1 MEPAP
6 HLGDD
11 AAELRDLRARLA
23 EAEETLRAIRGGE
36 VDALLIADGA
46 GERVYTLRSADA
58 PYRALVEKMN
68 EGAATL
74 TPQGHIIYCNQRFA
88 ELLETPLQTVIGTSL
103 QRYVDEADR
112 SALSE
117 LVRDGAGKMRTLL
130 RRRIDAPPVDAQV
143 SVSTVMLDEVEHRTL
158 IVTDVSS
165 LAQAQRESRSKD
177 EFLAMLAHELRNP
190 LGAIGGAAQV
200 LGLAELDDPRA
211 RRARD
216 VIERQVRQMARLVDD
231 LLDVGRVMAGK
242 IVLSLT
248 PVDLAALVRTSVAT
262 LAQPE
267 QGPGRL
273 EVVVEPVWV
282 LGDVVRL
289 EQVVGNLLSNA
300 FKFTPAGQSIRV
312 EVRREG
318 EQAVLSVS
326 DAGSGIRADLL
337 PLVFDLFVQAEVA
350 ADRATGGLGIG
361 LTLVRRLVE
370 RHGGT
375 VNATSPGLGKG
386 ATFTVR
392 LPAVAPG
399 AAAVPRTA
407 GAPSPARRILLVD
420 DNAEAREMYALA
432 LSVEG
437 HQVDEACDGPSALV
451 AFRRSPPDIAIID
464 IGLPGMDGYELARLL
479 RDEPLGRHATLVA
492 LTGYGFPEDYQ
503 RSREAGF
510 DRNLVKPVSPEDLR
524 RELGALRP

>member
-1 MEPAP
+1 
-6 HLGDD
+6 
-11 AAELRDLRARLA
+11 
-23 EAEETLRAIRGGE
+23 
-36 VDALLIADGA
+36 
-46 GERVYTLRSADA
+46 
-58 PYRALVEKMN
+58 
-68 EGAATL
+68 
-74 TPQGHIIYCNQRFA
+74 
-88 ELLETPLQTVIGTSL
+88 
-103 QRYVDEADR
+103 
-112 SALSE
+112 
-117 LVRDGAGKMRTLL
+117 MRTLL
-130 RRRIDAPPVDAQV
+130 RRRIDLPPIDAQV

-200 LGLAELDDPRA
+200 LGLAQLDDPRA

-242 IVLSLT
+242 VVLSLT
-248 PVDLAALVRTSVAT
+248 PLDLAALVRSCVAT
-262 LAQPE
+262 MPQPARE
-267 QGPGRL
+267 LGRL

-282 LGDVVRL
+282 LGDAVRL
-289 EQVVGNLLSNA
+289 EQIVGNLLSNA
-300 FKFTPAGQSIRV
+300 VKFTPAEQPIRI
-312 EVRREG
+312 EVHREG

-326 DAGSGIRADLL
+326 DAGAGIRADLL

-350 ADRATGGLGIG
+350 ADRSTGGLGIG

-375 VNATSPGLGKG
+375 VKATSAGPGKG

-392 LPAVAPG
+392 LPAVAP
-399 AAAVPRTA
+399 AAAPVPRA
-407 GAPSPARRILLVD
+407 PSPPSPARRVLLVD

-437 HQVDEACDGPSALV
+437 HEVDEAWDGPSALA

-464 IGLPGMDGYELARLL
+464 IGLPGMDGCELARRL
-479 RDEPLGRHATLVA
+479 REEPIGRHATLVA
-492 LTGYGFPEDYQ
+492 LTGYGFPEDHQ

-510 DRNLVKPVSPEDLR
+510 DRHLVKPVSPEDLR
-524 RELGALRP
+524 RELGALRR